1 MRCRLPSLKIPH
13 RVPLASDCGQGSTP
27 TVVASMRCL
36 GCVALLLLVAS
47 VADATDYF
55 VKPDGDD
62 RSSGSSDVR
71 AWKTIAR
78 VNTGQFAPGDTVYFR
93 RGGTWREQ
101 LCAPSS
107 GTADRYLSFK
117 AYGTG
122 PRPKILGSIRAAN
135 WTRVTGNIWTSPIP
149 VTDPYAGVDHE
160 QSEIWFELADGHV
173 TRGHVKKKHL
183 GNDDFSN
190 LTAEYD
196 WTWAGGRVYVYS
208 TSNPDDRYAA
218 VEVPQRLAAIE
229 LKDKEYLAFAG
240 LELRYAR
247 NRGITETSYPNRN
260 LSGLTVEDC
269 RVCYIGKIGINS
281 SAHGISATHSHL
293 RIRNNEIFEIGRRSI
308 SVYHYAPGFNIH
320 DIVIEGNTLHDG
332 YHTTG
337 VDLATKST
345 GGMDSVI
352 IRNNYMADPP
362 TKNEIGEVLE
372 DYLSELTFI
381 SEDGPGI
388 IQRVKIYNNI
398 FVNPSNTGIHIMN
411 ATGPIEVSNNTFYG
425 MNQVLHRNTMFVTC
439 NYVPSKSVAN
449 HGPASSNVILKNNLF
464 LSNANF
470 DVNTTAI
477 CVYLSGNTPP
487 SCLAA
492 DYNLYY
498 QVDSRLPVYQIG
510 KTRYPM
516 SGWGTLK
523 EALNGEAHSPVPQ
536 DPQLIST
543 TDLHLR
549 KGSPAS
555 GAGANLGI
563 ATDYA
568 GVQRAPTT
576 AIGAYEYVPE

>member
-1 MRCRLPSLKIPH
+1 
-13 RVPLASDCGQGSTP
+13 
-27 TVVASMRCL
+27 MRCL
-36 GCVALLLLVAS
+36 SCVALLLLVAS

-62 RSSGSSDVR
+62 GSPGTSDAL

-78 VNTGQFAPGDTVYFR
+78 VNTARFTPGDTVFFH

-101 LCAPSS
+101 LCVPSS
-107 GTADRYLSFK
+107 GTAGRYLSFK

-122 PRPKILGSIRAAN
+122 PRPKILGSIRTVN
-135 WTRVTGNIWTSPIP
+135 WTRVSGNIWTSPTP
-149 VTDPYAGVDHE
+149 VADPSAGVYHE

-173 TRGHVKKKHL
+173 TRGHVKKKYL

-190 LTAEYD
+190 LIAEYD
-196 WTWAGGRVYVYS
+196 WTWAGDRVYVYS
-208 TSNPDDRYAA
+208 TSNPDGRYAA
-218 VEVPQRLAAIE
+218 IEVPQRLAAIE

-247 NRGITETSYPNRN
+247 NRGVTETSYPNRN
-260 LSGLTVEDC
+260 LFGLTVEDC

-281 SAHGISATHSHL
+281 SAHGISATHSNL

-320 DIVIEGNTLHDG
+320 DIVIEGNTMHDG

-352 IRNNYMADPP
+352 IRNNYMSDPP
-362 TKNEIGEVLE
+362 TKNETGEVPE
-372 DYLSELTFI
+372 DYLSELIFI
-381 SEDGPGI
+381 SEDGPGT
-388 IQRVKIYNNI
+388 IQRVRIYNNI
-398 FVNPSNTGIHIMN
+398 FVNPSNTSIHIMS
-411 ATGPIEVSNNTFYG
+411 ATGPLEVYHNTFYG

-439 NYVPSKSVAN
+439 NYAPSKLN
-449 HGPASSNVILKNNLF
+449 TNRNPASSNVILKNNLF

-477 CVYLSGNTPP
+477 CVYLSGVTPS
-487 SCLAA
+487 SCLTA

-498 QVDSRLPVYQIG
+498 QVDPRLLVYQIG
-510 KTRYPM
+510 KTRYTM
-516 SGWGTLK
+516 SQWSALK
-523 EALNGEAHSPVPQ
+523 EVFNGEGHSPSPQ
-536 DPQLIST
+536 DPRLVST
-543 TDLHLR
+543 ADFHLR
-549 KGSPAS
+549 RGSPAI
-555 GAGANLGI
+555 GAGVNLGLV
-563 ATDYA
+563 TDCA
-568 GVQRAPTT
+568 GVQRAPTP
-576 AIGAYEYVPE
+576 AIGAFEYVPE